1 MNKFN
6 ISRRDLIKGTV
17 LLTLSATDITAA
29 RAGTLTVS
37 SVLGRPTSNSITVNL
52 VCAQDVNGFIEY
64 GFSANNLN
72 LKTESKNL
80 IASQPSEFLLE
91 NLKPNSKFKIQNQ
104 QLILT
109 KEGKLFA
116 DGIAADLFFDQ

>member
-1 MNKFN
+1 MNNNMNNKMNKFN

-91 NLKPNSKFKIQNQ
+91 NLKPNSKIFYRFRTEEI
-104 QLILT
+104 
-109 KEGKLFA
+109 GRA
-116 DGIAADLFFDQ
+116 HV

>member
-1 MNKFN
+1 MNKINKINNKMNKFK

-17 LLTLSATDITAA
+17 LLTLSTSEITAA

-52 VCAQDVNGFIEY
+52 VCGQDVNGFIEY

-72 LKTESKNL
+72 LKTESQNL
-80 IASQPSEFLLE
+80 IASQPSGFY
-91 NLKPNSKFKIQNQ
+91 LKI
-104 QLILT
+104 
-109 KEGKLFA
+109 
-116 DGIAADLFFDQ
+116 